1 MGIKV
6 KKKKGG
12 TKMYPEELRQHY
24 EQIKGSGRISRVDTK
39 YRRNRDKKGVE
50 KTYIKGGDHE

>member
-1 MGIKV
+1 MDI

-24 EQIKGSGRISRVDTK
+24 EQVKGSGKVSRIETK
-39 YRRNRDKKGVE
+39 YRRNKDKKDVE
-50 KTYIKGGDHE
+50 RKYIKGGDHE

>member
-1 MGIKV
+1 MGI

-24 EQIKGSGRISRVDTK
+24 EQIKGSGRVSRVDTK

-50 KTYIKGGDHE
+50 RAYTKGTNNE